1 MWKWNLGTLFS
12 LSSSSSILSPYFLL
26 ILFLAFSFFSLS
38 LFLFL
43 WYSPSIPF
51 MIFIPLTSLPFPCY
65 SLSVRASYEVPLLL
79 LNGIS
84 RLAASPIDIY
94 RIESAGLRS
103 EMWVDQAR
111 CRRVAGD
118 DGNVPPFPV
127 NFLPGFLAMRRR
139 VLVIF
144 LCRVGVSK
152 LNKACAFIRCRFV
165 RLSETVPSWKI
176 NMKHKYQW

>member
-1 MWKWNLGTLFS
+1 MKLGYFVLPFFLFFHPFTLFS
-12 LSSSSSILSPYFLL
+12 PYPFPC
-26 ILFLAFSFFSLS
+26 IFFFFSFFISFPVIFSLYPFHDFYPSDQSSFS
-38 LFLFL
+38 LLF
-43 WYSPSIPF
+43 
-51 MIFIPLTSLPFPCY
+51 PLCS
-65 SLSVRASYEVPLLL
+65 ASYEVPLLL

-103 EMWVDQAR
+103 ETWVDQAR

-139 VLVIF
+139 VLIIF

-152 LNKACAFIRCRFV
+152 LNKACVFIRCRFL
-165 RLSETVPSWKI
+165 RLSETVPS
-176 NMKHKYQW
+176 